1 MDSTP
6 TDQLTLHRGFPADNK
21 HVWSPFVVKVEAR
34 FRFADFKY
42 RLASGGPLQA
52 PKGKIPYVEL
62 ADGATLGD
70 SSLLIAELVRR
81 GALPDLNADLGP
93 EQRSHDLAL
102 RALLEEKLYFLNG
115 WEKWTANYY
124 VQRDHI
130 LWTLPWPVRNLV
142 GLMAYRGQIATL
154 KGQGTGRYSEEEINV
169 LRGEILE
176 TVAALLEV
184 SKAKRS
190 DGAAHG
196 PDAVFWALGGE
207 QPTEADTTLFGFV
220 AAIMVCASG
229 PTARTMVRRHPV
241 IIDYASRIHD
251 KYFPD
256 YEKWSNEN

>member
-1 MDSTP
+1 MNSTP
-6 TDQLTLHRGFPADNK
+6 TDPLTLHRGFPADNK

-34 FRFADFKY
+34 FRFADFRY
-42 RLASGGPLQA
+42 RLAAGGPLQG

-81 GALPDLNADLGP
+81 GELPDLNAGLRP

-115 WEKWTANYY
+115 WEKWTANYH

-130 LWTLPWPVRNLV
+130 LWSLPWPMRNLV
-142 GLMAYRGQIATL
+142 GLLAYRGQMATL
-154 KGQGTGRYSEEEINV
+154 KGQGTGRYSEEEIDV
-169 LRGEILE
+169 LRGEILK

-184 SKAKRS
+184 SKAKLS
-190 DGAAHG
+190 DGAKG
-196 PDAVFWALGGE
+196 PDTVFWAFGGE
-207 QPTEADTTLFGFV
+207 NPTEVDATLFGFV
-220 AAIMVCASG
+220 ASIMVCTSG
-229 PTARTMVRRHPV
+229 PVARSMVRSHPV
-241 IIDYASRIHD
+241 IVEYANRIHD